1 MRRPTAKHEPELR
14 ESCGRLGDTSEQVR
28 GVKDTKR
35 RPTDST
41 NLGPWGLTEARP
53 PTREHTGAGPRPL
66 GLRVGPLTSGAELSL
81 TCCWILFPLPELPG
95 WASVVEDVPSPSGTR
110 YLRVGWYPR
119 GASLL

>member
-53 PTREHTGAGPRPL
+53 PTRERAGVNLDPL
-66 GLRVGPLTSGAELSL
+66 HFCKAWVAWSSCGTPDKWSRGYLSL
-81 TCCWILFPLPELPG
+81 CFLPFHQPGLFG
-95 WASVVEDVPSPSGTR
+95 WASVKEDVPSR
-110 YLRVGWYPR
+110 LELDVQK
-119 GASLL
+119 

>member
-1 MRRPTAKHEPELR
+1 MELR
-14 ESCGRLGDTSEQVR
+14 ESYRSLGGRIVGVR

-81 TCCWILFPLPELPG
+81 TCCWILFPLLELPG
-95 WASVVEDVPSPSGTR
+95 WASVVEDVPNILGTLCPKECEITGSHP
-110 YLRVGWYPR
+110 LRSKEEGRW
-119 GASLL
+119 